1 MTIVFN
7 ENVNLRGY
15 DSTNI
20 RMLALSPS
28 AESIQEY
35 TAMLQKAIPGVGQ
48 PVLKMDD
55 EGHNLVSVA
64 LLLEFGKLQIILGSD
79 VETGSNNKTGWSGII
94 SIKTVLL
101 SGQIL

>member
-35 TAMLQKAIPGVGQ
+35 TAMLQNNSRVGQ

-55 EGHNLVSVA
+55 EGHNLVSCST
-64 LLLEFGKLQIILGSD
+64 LEFGFK
-79 VETGSNNKTGWSGII
+79 
-94 SIKTVLL
+94 
-101 SGQIL
+101 